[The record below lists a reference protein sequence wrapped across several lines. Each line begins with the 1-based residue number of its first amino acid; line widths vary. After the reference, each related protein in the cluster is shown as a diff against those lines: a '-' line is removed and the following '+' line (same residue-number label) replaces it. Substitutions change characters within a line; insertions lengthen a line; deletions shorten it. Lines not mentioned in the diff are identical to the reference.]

1 MMSVRAYVVV
11 CLALTFWVTLLP
23 RNTGNHRQTSSHISI
38 KKGKQEM
45 YTTRVEELS
54 NVSLEHQ
61 GVKKRR
67 PVGLGVGQVA
77 QKSCYK

>member
-1 MMSVRAYVVV
+1 
-11 CLALTFWVTLLP
+11 
-23 RNTGNHRQTSSHISI
+23 
-38 KKGKQEM
+38 M